1 MKFVRAGLFLLVL
14 AALATVPMVATDF
27 QLFRYTN
34 VVVYALALI
43 GMNLLVGYN
52 GQVSLGHGAF
62 YAIGAYATAL
72 MVVHAGAPHW
82 LAVPLAGALC
92 LVVGALFGLPLLK
105 LAPVH
110 LMMATF
116 AMGAVVPTLGKW
128 KGVERLTGG
137 AQGLGID
144 EPEVPFGLSLSFD
157 QWIYLFALGLT
168 ALCYVLMVNL
178 MRGRIGRAVIAIR
191 DHPIAAESMGV
202 HAVAYKTSVFGLSAM
217 LVGMAGG
224 LSALSIKYVAPGL
237 FNPFLSLGLLIG
249 IAVGGLGSLT
259 GALYGAVV
267 LQAIFLVVGASAS
280 ALRTPYP
287 SLIYGVVLIVFLSLF
302 PQGIAGL
309 VSSAGGW
316 LYRRLGRR

>member
-1 MKFVRAGLFLLVL
+1 MCLLLL
-14 AALATVPMVATDF
+14 AALASVSMVATDF
-27 QLFRYTN
+27 QLFRYTTI
-34 VVVYALALI
+34 VIYALALI

-52 GQVSLGHGAF
+52 GQISLGHGAF
-62 YAIGAYATAL
+62 YAVGAYATAL
-72 MVVHAGAPHW
+72 LVMHADTPHW

-116 AMGAVVPTLGKW
+116 AIGVVVPTLGKW
-128 KGVERLTGG
+128 KGVERWTGG
-137 AQGLGID
+137 AQGLSID
-144 EPEVPFGLSLSFD
+144 VPEVPFGLPLSFD
-157 QWIYLFALGLT
+157 QWIYLFTLGLT
-168 ALCYVLMVNL
+168 ALCFALMVNL
-178 MRGRIGRAVIAIR
+178 MSGRVGRAVIALR
-191 DHPIAAESMGV
+191 DHPIAATSMGID
-202 HAVAYKTSVFGLSAM
+202 AVAYKTTVFGLSAM

-224 LSALSIKYVAPGL
+224 LSALAIKYVAPGL
-237 FNPFLSLGLLIG
+237 FNPFLSFGLLIG

-287 SLIYGVVLIVFLSLF
+287 TLIYGAVLIVLLILF

-309 VSSAGGW
+309 VHDAGAWLRRKRGRPGSAASE
-316 LYRRLGRR
+316 

>member
-1 MKFVRAGLFLLVL
+1 LKLVRAGVFLLVL
-14 AALATVPMVATDF
+14 AALASVSMVATDF

-34 VVVYALALI
+34 IVIYALALL

-52 GQVSLGHGAF
+52 GQISLGHGAF

-72 MVVHAGAPHW
+72 MVVHADAPHW
-82 LAVPLAGALC
+82 LAVPLAGAVC

-116 AMGAVVPTLGKW
+116 AIGVVVPTLGKW
-128 KGVERLTGG
+128 KGVEHWTGG

-144 EPEVPFGLSLSFD
+144 VPQVPFGLSLSFD

-168 ALCYVLMVNL
+168 ALCYGLTRNL
-178 MRGRIGRAVIAIR
+178 MSGRIGRAVIAIR
-191 DHPIAAESMGV
+191 DHPIAAASMGV
-202 HAVAYKTSVFGLSAM
+202 HAVACKTAVFGLSAM

-237 FNPFLSLGLLIG
+237 FNPFLSFGLLIG
-249 IAVGGLGSLT
+249 IAVGGLGTLS

-267 LQAIFLVVGASAS
+267 LQAILLVVGASAS
-280 ALRTPYP
+280 ALRTAYP
-287 SLIYGVVLIVFLSLF
+287 SLIYGMVLIVFLILC

-309 VSSAGGW
+309 VSRAGGW
-316 LYRRLGRR
+316 LHRRLGRR

>member
-1 MKFVRAGLFLLVL
+1 MKFVRTGLFLLVL
-14 AALATVPMVATDF
+14 AALATVSMVATDF

-34 VVVYALALI
+34 IVIYALALI

-72 MVVHAGAPHW
+72 MVVHAGVPHW
-82 LAVPLAGALC
+82 LAVPLAGGVC
-92 LVVGALFGLPLLK
+92 LVVGMLFGLPLLK
-105 LAPVH
+105 LTPVH

-116 AMGAVVPTLGKW
+116 AMGVVVPTLGKW
-128 KGVERLTGG
+128 EGVEHLTGG

-144 EPEVPFGLSLSFD
+144 VPEVPFGLSLSFD

-178 MRGRIGRAVIAIR
+178 MSGRIGRAVIAIR
-191 DHPIAAESMGV
+191 DHPIAAKSMGV
-202 HAVAYKTSVFGLSAM
+202 HAVAYKTGVFGLSAM

>member
-43 GMNLLVGYN
+43 GMNLLVRLQRPGCRW
-52 GQVSLGHGAF
+52 
-62 YAIGAYATAL
+62 ATGVLCHRRLRHAL

-82 LAVPLAGALC
+82 LAVPLAGAM

-178 MRGRIGRAVIAIR
+178 MRGRIGRAVTCHPI

-202 HAVAYKTSVFGLSAM
+202 HAVAYKTSRCSG
-217 LVGMAGG
+217 
-224 LSALSIKYVAPGL
+224 
-237 FNPFLSLGLLIG
+237 
-249 IAVGGLGSLT
+249 
-259 GALYGAVV
+259 
-267 LQAIFLVVGASAS
+267 
-280 ALRTPYP
+280 
-287 SLIYGVVLIVFLSLF
+287 
-302 PQGIAGL
+302 
-309 VSSAGGW
+309 
-316 LYRRLGRR
+316 

>member
-1 MKFVRAGLFLLVL
+1 LKVVRAGLFLLVL
-14 AALATVPMVATDF
+14 AALATVSMVATDF

-34 VVVYALALI
+34 IVIYALALI

-72 MVVHAGAPHW
+72 MVVYASVPHW
-82 LAVPLAGALC
+82 LALPLAGAVC

-110 LMMATF
+110 LAMATF
-116 AMGAVVPTLGKW
+116 AIGVVVPTLGKW
-128 KGVERLTGG
+128 EGVEHLTGG

-144 EPEVPFGLSLSFD
+144 VPEVPFGLSLSFD

-168 ALCYVLMVNL
+168 AMCFVLMVNL
-178 MRGRIGRAVIAIR
+178 MSGRIGRAVIAIR

-202 HAVAYKTSVFGLSAM
+202 HAVAYKTGVFGLSAM

>member
-1 MKFVRAGLFLLVL
+1 MKVVRAGLFLLVL
-14 AALATVPMVATDF
+14 AALAAVSTVATDF

-34 VVVYALALI
+34 IVIYALALI

-72 MVVHAGAPHW
+72 MVVHAGVPHW
-82 LAVPLAGALC
+82 LAVPLAGAVC

-116 AMGAVVPTLGKW
+116 AIGVVVPTLGKW
-128 KGVERLTGG
+128 KGVEHLTGG

-144 EPEVPFGLSLSFD
+144 VPEVPFGLSLSFD
-157 QWIYLFALGLT
+157 QWIYLFALGMT
-168 ALCYVLMVNL
+168 ALCYGLMVNL
-178 MRGRIGRAVIAIR
+178 MSGRIGRAVIAIR
-191 DHPIAAESMGV
+191 DHPLAATSMGV
-202 HAVAYKTSVFGLSAM
+202 HAVAYKTGVFALSAM

-237 FNPFLSLGLLIG
+237 FNPYLSFGLLIG

-259 GALYGAVV
+259 GALYGALV

-280 ALRTPYP
+280 VLRTPYP
-287 SLIYGVVLIVFLSLF
+287 SLIFGVVLIVFLSLF
-302 PQGIAGL
+302 PHGIAGL
-309 VSSAGGW
+309 VGSSGRW
-316 LYRRLGRR
+316 LYRRVGRR

>member
-1 MKFVRAGLFLLVL
+1 MKVVRAGLFLLVL
-14 AALATVPMVATDF
+14 AALATVSMVATDF

-34 VVVYALALI
+34 IVIYALALI

-92 LVVGALFGLPLLK
+92 LAVGALFGLPLLK

-110 LMMATF
+110 LAMATF
-116 AMGAVVPTLGKW
+116 AIGVVVPTLGKW
-128 KGVERLTGG
+128 EGVEHLTGG

-144 EPEVPFGLSLSFD
+144 VPEVPFGLSLSFD

-168 ALCYVLMVNL
+168 ALCFVLMVNL
-178 MRGRIGRAVIAIR
+178 MSGRIGRAVIAIR
-191 DHPIAAESMGV
+191 DHPIAAKSMGV
-202 HAVAYKTSVFGLSAM
+202 HAVAYKTGVFGLSAM

-259 GALYGAVV
+259 GALYGAVA

>member
-1 MKFVRAGLFLLVL
+1 MKVVRAGLFLLVL
-14 AALATVPMVATDF
+14 AALATVSMVATDF

-34 VVVYALALI
+34 IVIYALALI

-72 MVVHAGAPHW
+72 MVVYASVPHW
-82 LAVPLAGALC
+82 LALPLAGAVC

-110 LMMATF
+110 LAMATF
-116 AMGAVVPTLGKW
+116 AIGVVVPTLGKW
-128 KGVERLTGG
+128 EGVEHLTGG

-168 ALCYVLMVNL
+168 ALCYVLMINL
-178 MRGRIGRAVIAIR
+178 MSGRIGRAVIAIR

-202 HAVAYKTSVFGLSAM
+202 HAVAYKTGVFGLSAM

-287 SLIYGVVLIVFLSLF
+287 SLIYGAVLIVFLSLF

-309 VSSAGGW
+309 VSSAGRW